1 MGTKTVDHYSSCI
14 IDTTDFYRSPMAS
27 RCTSCNRF
35 AGRGDTV
42 ACTGNCGKSFH
53 INCAKKNLSYD
64 PLECDVYFRCDA
76 CIMHRSTMTPRTP
89 DASTDQSIS
98 LDRLSDRRVTLED
111 LMSQVQNSSIAT
123 DNKLI
128 AIKNQQTISLS

>member
-1 MGTKTVDHYSSCI
+1 
-14 IDTTDFYRSPMAS
+14 
-27 RCTSCNRF
+27 
-35 AGRGDTV
+35 
-42 ACTGNCGKSFH
+42 
-53 INCAKKNLSYD
+53 
-64 PLECDVYFRCDA
+64 
-76 CIMHRSTMTPRTP
+76 MHRSTMTPRTP